1 LNRQVLRDDISRHY
15 SRGELLARLNAALID
30 DGVDP
35 ERPTIEALAPYDQ
48 FHGRGIDATAELA
61 ASVPARRSDHI
72 LDVGSGIGG
81 PARYL
86 ATRFGCR
93 VTGIDLT
100 AEFCDVAR
108 HLTRLLGL
116 DAQVVFENGDA
127 LHMPF
132 ADRTFDG
139 AYSMNVSMN
148 IGDKDAFIR
157 EIHRV
162 LSPGAWLALSEI
174 ARGEGG
180 EPDYPTPW
188 AAGPQTSFLSTA
200 DETCQRLT
208 EAGFEVE
215 RVHHT
220 REASLEFGARA
231 RAIVERGEKPPHRS
245 VVLIHGEHIGRQAMT
260 NSARAVADGRLDPIE
275 LFARKRERHR
285 P

>member
-1 LNRQVLRDDISRHY
+1 
-15 SRGELLARLNAALID
+15 
-30 DGVDP
+30 
-35 ERPTIEALAPYDQ
+35 
-48 FHGRGIDATAELA
+48 
-61 ASVPARRSDHI
+61 
-72 LDVGSGIGG
+72 
-81 PARYL
+81 
-86 ATRFGCR
+86 
-93 VTGIDLT
+93 
-100 AEFCDVAR
+100 
-108 HLTRLLGL
+108 
-116 DAQVVFENGDA
+116 
-127 LHMPF
+127 
-132 ADRTFDG
+132 
-139 AYSMNVSMN
+139 MN